1 MARIRLRSL
10 KLTGFKS
17 FPDEVEL
24 TFPGKVS
31 AIIGPNGCGKSNL
44 VDAILWVL
52 GEQSP
57 SLMRLKQMGDVVFTG
72 ASSRAAAGV
81 AEVTLVLESDDGH
94 WKEADGCL
102 EVRRRV
108 FRTGPSEYRLNG
120 RSVRLKDIFEEL
132 AGVGLGTRAYSI
144 IEQGRVGQVLS
155 ARPIDRRSLLE
166 EAAGITRYKARK
178 HEAELKLEHTR
189 QNLLRLEDVI
199 GEVKRSLRQIKRQ
212 AKQAE
217 RHQKLEADLK
227 DHLRRLFTI
236 DAHLLDGQRTDIQKR
251 RAQAQNEVAAA
262 AAALAG
268 SDADLGRAREGL
280 DTARAETDAA
290 REEVAKLLGS
300 RERLE
305 AFLERSADLLDNLRA
320 SLDHT
325 RNEAATLRSSRGS
338 LDDRIGEARRR
349 VEDLQI
355 ELDAVAK
362 GVAAADEAY
371 QKADVLRT
379 EAEQEAAQQR
389 QDLLRTIS
397 TLTASRNRL
406 GDLERESDR
415 LEYALGQLGQDRTR
429 LEKRHEELA
438 GTAREAVDRSREAAR
453 AAEELASRRR
463 DLSDERA
470 RLREEASSAKQE
482 AESLGHSLWELRHRL
497 QGVEREIARHAAAT
511 EQLAESIPT
520 EQLAGQLGDYLHP
533 SPELAPVFDRVWREW
548 LELPIVRSTTL
559 TTDQTTAF
567 AGLEGRIRLIA
578 AAEAPPVRDLPL
590 PDGAEDLLLQA
601 GIDSEHLGWVSR
613 ALPRTLRC
621 NDSEKAR
628 ELADELPEALV
639 VCGDGIVRKGRVLEP
654 TTRGDR
660 LPGTLQLRTMQE
672 ELGAKIA
679 EVGARTEELTG
690 LHQEAATRLEGQTEE
705 LAELD
710 TRAVA
715 AEQERARTAAV
726 EESLTQELGRVE
738 RELDSLAAEEDRS
751 REQAANIEQRR
762 ERLVEEVS
770 KLEERSVELEQAVED
785 AANRLAVRRE
795 ETADALRELD
805 RRRAE
810 ERLAEERTE
819 AARAESNR
827 LDEEAGAL
835 GGRVEKLEAEAGRL
849 RDQQT
854 GTEEEVVRSRTRLV
868 EEQGLLAAAREHE
881 RRLAEQVDA
890 IAARVTT
897 LEKEVRV
904 RRETHDR
911 EREVLHEIEVD
922 QTRLYG
928 DWERLRDHAADEL
941 GLAVE
946 ALLEGEPEADDDP
959 EALRTDIEGLRAK
972 IERLGPV
979 NLLALKELDELEER
993 SQFLGKQRKDLVE
1006 ALQTLDETIREID
1019 ATCTE
1024 RFVATFEQVNEV
1036 FAETFSSLFGGG
1048 TARLDL
1054 VDEDD
1059 PLESGIDITAQPPGK
1074 KNQSVQLL
1082 SGGEKALTALSL
1094 LISLFRIKPSPFCI
1108 LDEVDAPL
1116 DDANVERFSDLVHAM
1131 TEHTQFVLVTHNRR
1145 TMARADLLY
1154 GVTMEEP
1161 GVSKVV
1167 SVRVEDPQK
1176 LREGETLL
1184 P

>member
-24 TFPGKVS
+24 VFPGKVS

-72 ASSRAAAGV
+72 AASRAAAGA
-81 AEVTLVLESDDGH
+81 AEVTLVLQSDDGH
-94 WKEADGCL
+94 WKETDGCL

-108 FRTGPSEYRLNG
+108 YRTGPSEYRLNG
-120 RSVRLKDIFEEL
+120 RSVRLKDIFDEL

-199 GEVKRSLRQIKRQ
+199 GEVNRSLRQIKRQ

-217 RHQKLEADLK
+217 RHQKLEAELK

-236 DAHLLDGQRTDIQKR
+236 DAHLLDVQRSDIQKR

-268 SDADLGRAREGL
+268 SDADLGRAREEL
-280 DTARAETDAA
+280 ELARSETETA
-290 REEVAKLLGS
+290 REEVATLLGS

-325 RNEAATLRSSRGS
+325 RNESATLTSSRGS
-338 LDDRIGEARRR
+338 LENRIAEARQRSETLQ
-349 VEDLQI
+349 VELN
-355 ELDAVAK
+355 AVRE
-362 GVAAADEAY
+362 GVAEADQAH
-371 QKADVLRT
+371 QQADVRRL
-379 EAEQEAAQQR
+379 EAEQETAQQR

-397 TLTASRNRL
+397 TLTGSRNRL
-406 GDLERESDR
+406 GDLERERDR
-415 LEYALGQLGQDRTR
+415 LAYAVGQLAHERTR
-429 LEKRHEELA
+429 LEGRHEEL
-438 GTAREAVDRSREAAR
+438 GGSVREAAER
-453 AAEELASRRR
+453 SRDAAQIAEELASRRR
-463 DLSDERA
+463 ELSEQRA
-470 RLREEASSAKQE
+470 RLRDEASSAKQE
-482 AESLGHSLWELRHRL
+482 AESLGHNLWELRHRL
-497 QGVEREIARHAAAT
+497 QGVEREIARHAAAA
-511 EQLAESIPT
+511 EQLSSLAPAE
-520 EQLAGQLGDYLHP
+520 QMAGQLGDYLHP
-533 SPELAPVFDRVWREW
+533 APELAPVLDRVWREW
-548 LELPIVRSTTL
+548 LELPVMRTSSL
-559 TTDQTTAF
+559 SPDQIESL
-567 AGLEGRIRLIA
+567 AGLKGRIRLVA
-578 AAEAPPVRDLPL
+578 AASAPPVRDLPM
-590 PDGAEDLLLQA
+590 PEGAEDLLLQA
-601 GIDSEHLGWVSR
+601 GIETKHLGWVAR

-621 NDSEKAR
+621 DNVDRAC
-628 ELADELPEALV
+628 ELADEFPDAV
-639 VCGDGIVRKGRVLEP
+639 IICGDGVVRKGRILEP

-660 LPGTLQLRTMQE
+660 HPGALQLRTME
-672 ELGAKIA
+672 K
-679 EVGARTEELTG
+679 ELTSEIADTSDRTDELAG
-690 LHQEAATRLEGQTEE
+690 RHQEAATRLEERTDE
-705 LAELD
+705 LAALD
-710 TRAVA
+710 TEVVA

-726 EESLTQELGRVE
+726 EESLIQELGRVE
-738 RELDSLAAEEDRS
+738 RELDSLATEEERSRTQAEEIDQRHT
-751 REQAANIEQRR
+751 RIE
-762 ERLVEEVS
+762 EEVT
-770 KLEERSVELEQAVED
+770 KLETRSVELEQAVED
-785 AANRLAVRRE
+785 TANRLAGRRE
-795 ETADALRELD
+795 ETADALRDLD

-810 ERLAEERTE
+810 DRLARERAE
-819 AARAESNR
+819 AANAESAR
-827 LDEEAGAL
+827 LEEDTRVL
-835 GGRVEKLEAEAGRL
+835 EGRVGTLDAEAGRL
-849 RDQQT
+849 QDQQNS
-854 GTEEEVVRSRTRLV
+854 TEEEVVRSRTRLV

-881 RRLAEQVDA
+881 RRLAEKVDE
-890 IAARVTT
+890 ISVRVAS
-897 LEKEVRV
+897 LEKEVRS

-911 EREVLHEIEVD
+911 EREVLHGIEVD
-922 QTRLYG
+922 QTRSDA
-928 DWERLRDHAADEL
+928 DWERLREHAADEL
-941 GLAVE
+941 GLAIE
-946 ALLEGEPEADDDP
+946 SLLEAESEPDDEP
-959 EALRTDIEGLRAK
+959 EALRTDIDGLRAK

-993 SQFLGKQRKDLVE
+993 SQFLGQQRKDLVE
-1006 ALQTLDETIREID
+1006 ALRTLDETIREID
-1019 ATCTE
+1019 VTCTE
-1024 RFVATFEQVNEV
+1024 RFVATFQQVNEV
-1036 FAETFSSLFGGG
+1036 FAETFSTLFGGG

-1116 DDANVERFSDLVHAM
+1116 DDANIERFSDLVHAM
-1131 TEHTQFVLVTHNRR
+1131 TEHTQFVLITHNRR

-1167 SVRVEDPQK
+1167 SVRVE
-1176 LREGETLL
+1176 E
-1184 P
+1184 

>member
-10 KLTGFKS
+10 RLTGFKS

-24 TFPGKVS
+24 VFPGKVS
-31 AIIGPNGCGKSNL
+31 AIIGPNGCGKSNV

-57 SLMRLKQMGDVVFTG
+57 SLMRLKQMGDVVFSG
-72 ASSRAAAGV
+72 AASRTAAGA

-94 WKEADGCL
+94 WKETDGCL

-120 RSVRLKDIFEEL
+120 RTVRLKDIFEEL

-217 RHQKLEADLK
+217 RHQKLENDLK

-236 DAHLLDGQRTDIQKR
+236 DAHLLDGQRSDIQKR

-268 SDADLGRAREGL
+268 SDADLGRAREEL
-280 DTARAETDAA
+280 ETARSETDSA
-290 REEVAKLLGS
+290 RDEVAKLLGS

-305 AFLERSADLLDNLRA
+305 AFLERSADLLENLRA
-320 SLDHT
+320 SLNHT
-325 RNEAATLRSSRGS
+325 RNESATLVSSRGS
-338 LDDRIGEARRR
+338 LDSRIIEARQRA
-349 VEDLQI
+349 EALEA
-355 ELDAVAK
+355 ELATVRDSVAR
-362 GVAAADEAY
+362 ADEAHK
-371 QKADVLRT
+371 KADASRA
-379 EAEQEAAQQR
+379 EAEEAAALQR
-389 QDLLRTIS
+389 QDLLSTIS
-397 TLTASRNRL
+397 TLTGSRNRL
-406 GDLERESDR
+406 GDLERERDR
-415 LEYALGQLGQDRTR
+415 LAYALGQLALDRKR
-429 LEKRHEELA
+429 LEQRHQELGESTKA
-438 GTAREAVDRSREAAR
+438 AAEQSRTAAQK
-453 AAEELASRRR
+453 AEELAARRR
-463 DLSDERA
+463 ELSDHRA
-470 RLREEASSAKQE
+470 KLREDASSAKHE
-482 AESLGHSLWELRHRL
+482 AESLGHTLWELRHKL
-497 QGVEREIARHAAAT
+497 QGVEREIARHAAAA
-511 EQLAESIPT
+511 EQLSDLAPAE
-520 EQLAGQLGDYLHP
+520 QMAGQLGDYLNP
-533 SPELAPVFDRVWREW
+533 SPELAPILDRVWREW
-548 LELPIVRSTTL
+548 LELPVVRTASL
-559 TTDQTTAF
+559 SSDQID
-567 AGLEGRIRLIA
+567 GLAELDGRIRLVA
-578 AAEAPPVRDLPL
+578 SASAPAPAKQSV
-590 PDGAEDLLLQA
+590 PDGAEDILLQA
-601 GIDSEHLGWVSR
+601 GIAPEHLGWVAR

-621 NDSEKAR
+621 SDTGRAC
-628 ELADELPEALV
+628 ELADDFPDAVIVCDDGV
-639 VCGDGIVRKGRVLEP
+639 VRTGRVLEP

-660 LPGTLQLRTMQE
+660 HPGALQLRTME
-672 ELGAKIA
+672 KDLKTEIADLAAK
-679 EVGARTEELTG
+679 TEELTG
-690 LHQEAATRLEGQTEE
+690 LHQETASQLEEQTDQ
-705 LAELD
+705 LTALD
-710 TRAVA
+710 SEAVV
-715 AEQERARTAAV
+715 AEQERARRAAV
-726 EESLTQELGRVE
+726 EESLMQELGRVE
-738 RELDSLAAEEDRS
+738 RELDALAAEENRN
-751 REQAANIEQRR
+751 QTLA
-762 ERLVEEVS
+762 
-770 KLEERSVELEQAVED
+770 EERSQRHTRLEEEVTLLETRSIELEKAVED
-785 AANRLAVRRE
+785 AANLLAGRRE
-795 ETADALRELD
+795 EASDALRALD

-810 ERLAEERTE
+810 QKLAEER
-819 AARAESNR
+819 
-827 LDEEAGAL
+827 AGAAHAEHRRHEEEVASL
-835 GGRVEKLEAEAGRL
+835 VGRVGTLDAEAERL
-849 RDQQT
+849 LDQQKS
-854 GTEEEVVRSRTRLV
+854 TEEEVVRSRTRLV

-881 RRLAEQVDA
+881 RRLSEKVDE
-890 IAARVTT
+890 INARVSK

-904 RRETHDR
+904 RRENHDR
-911 EREVLHEIEVD
+911 EREVLHAIEVD
-922 QTRLYG
+922 QTRFDA
-928 DWERLRDHAADEL
+928 DWERLREHATEEL
-941 GLAVE
+941 GLSIE
-946 ALLEGEPEADDDP
+946 ALLEAEAEADDDP

-993 SQFLGKQRKDLVE
+993 SQFLGQQRKDLVD
-1006 ALQTLDETIREID
+1006 ALKTLDETIREID
-1019 ATCTE
+1019 LTCTE
-1024 RFVATFEQVNEV
+1024 RFVATFQQVNEV

-1116 DDANVERFSDLVHAM
+1116 DDANVERFSDLVQAM
-1131 TEHTQFVLVTHNRR
+1131 TDHTQFVLITHNRR

-1167 SVRVEDPQK
+1167 SVNVQESEPTDWTK
-1176 LREGETLL
+1176 VLR
-1184 P
+1184 

>member
-1 MARIRLRSL
+1 LRSL

-24 TFPGKVS
+24 VFPGKVS
-31 AIIGPNGCGKSNL
+31 AIVGPNGCGKSNL

-52 GEQSP
+52 GEQKT
-57 SLMRLKQMGDVVFTG
+57 SLMRLKQMGDVVFSG
-72 ASSRAAAGV
+72 ASSRPPAGA
-81 AEVTLVLESDDGH
+81 AEVALVLESDDGH
-94 WKEADGCL
+94 WKETDGRL
-102 EVRRRV
+102 EIRRRV
-108 FRTGPSEYRLNG
+108 FKTGPSEYRLNG
-120 RSVRLKDIFEEL
+120 RTVRLKDIFDEL

-227 DHLRRLFTI
+227 DHLRRLHTI
-236 DAHLLDGQRTDIQKR
+236 DAHLLDGQRTAIQQR

-268 SDADLGRAREGL
+268 SDADLGRAREEL
-280 DTARAETDAA
+280 ESARSETDAA
-290 REEVAKLLGS
+290 REEVATLLGS

-325 RNEAATLRSSRGS
+325 RNESATLKSSRGS
-338 LDDRIGEARRR
+338 LDARIAEARQRT
-349 VEDLQI
+349 EGLQE
-355 ELDAVAK
+355 ELSSVRESVAE
-362 GVAAADEAY
+362 AEEAY
-371 QKADVLRT
+371 QTIDALRI
-379 EAEQEAAQQR
+379 EAEQETARQR

-397 TLTASRNRL
+397 TLTGSRNRL
-406 GDLERESDR
+406 GDLERERDR
-415 LEYALGQLGQDRTR
+415 LAYAVNQLALERKR
-429 LEKRHEELA
+429 LESRHGEL
-438 GTAREAVDRSREAAR
+438 GENVREAADRSRAAAQ
-453 AAEELASRRR
+453 AAEGIASRRR
-463 DLSDERA
+463 ELSEYRA
-470 RLREEASSAKQE
+470 QLRDEASSTRHE

-497 QGVEREIARHAAAT
+497 QGVEREIARHAAAA
-511 EQLAESIPT
+511 EQMSHLAPA
-520 EQLAGQLGDYLHP
+520 EQMAGQLGDYLDP
-533 SPELAPVFDRVWREW
+533 PPKLAPILDRVWREW
-548 LELPIVRSTTL
+548 LELPVVRTATLSTGQIETL
-559 TTDQTTAF
+559 
-567 AGLEGRIRLIA
+567 AGLEGRIRLVA
-578 AAEAPPVRDLPL
+578 AAPAPPIDERPT
-590 PDGAEDLLLQA
+590 PEGAEDLLLQA
-601 GIDSEHLGWVSR
+601 GIEAEHLGWVAR

-621 NDSEKAR
+621 DDVTRAC
-628 ELADELPEALV
+628 ELADELPDAV
-639 VCGDGIVRKGRVLEP
+639 IVCGDGVVRRGRILEP

-660 LPGTLQLRTMQE
+660 HPGALQLRTIE
-672 ELGAKIA
+672 KELKSEIA
-679 EVGARTEELTG
+679 TMGARTDELTDR
-690 LHQEAATRLEGQTEE
+690 HQKAASRLEEKTEE
-705 LAELD
+705 LASLD
-710 TRAVA
+710 SEAVA

-726 EESLTQELGRVE
+726 EESLIQELARVE
-738 RELDSLAAEEDRS
+738 RELDALAAEEERS
-751 REQAANIEQRR
+751 RSQAAEND
-762 ERLVEEVS
+762 ERHARLEEEVT
-770 KLEERSVELEQAVED
+770 KLEARSVELEQAVEG
-785 AANRLAVRRE
+785 AANRLAGRRE
-795 ETADALRELD
+795 ETADALRHLD

-810 ERLAEERTE
+810 ERLAEER
-819 AARAESNR
+819 AAAAKAECDR
-827 LDEEAGAL
+827 HEEEATSL
-835 GGRVEKLEAEAGRL
+835 EIRVGTLDAEAGRL
-849 RDQQT
+849 QEQQK
-854 GTEEEVVRSRTRLV
+854 GTEDEVVRSRTRLV
-868 EEQGLLAAAREHE
+868 EEQGLLTAAREHE
-881 RRLAEQVDA
+881 RRLAEQVEE
-890 IAARVTT
+890 IGVRVTA

-911 EREVLHEIEVD
+911 EREVLHAIEVD
-922 QTRLYG
+922 QTRFDA
-928 DWERLRDHAADEL
+928 DWERLREHASEEL
-941 GLAVE
+941 GLAIE
-946 ALLEGEPEADDDP
+946 ALLEMEPEADDDP

-993 SQFLGKQRKDLVE
+993 SQFLGQQRKDLVD
-1006 ALQTLDETIREID
+1006 ALRALDETICEID

-1024 RFVATFEQVNEV
+1024 RFVATFEQVNGV

-1116 DDANVERFSDLVHAM
+1116 DDANVERFSDLVKAM
-1131 TEHTQFVLVTHNRR
+1131 TEHTQFVLITHNRR

-1167 SVRVEDPQK
+1167 SVRVED
-1176 LREGETLL
+1176 RESSPGFGF
-1184 P
+1184 